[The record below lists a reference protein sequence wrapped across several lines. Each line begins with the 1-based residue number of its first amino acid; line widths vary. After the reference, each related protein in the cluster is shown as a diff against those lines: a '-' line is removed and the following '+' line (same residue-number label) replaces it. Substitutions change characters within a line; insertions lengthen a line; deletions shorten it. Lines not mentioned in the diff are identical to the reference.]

1 MYREISDAAAFIANK
16 FYQWGIDTIQL
27 LPNLIVALLLLLL
40 FVLFARLVRR
50 GVARLLTRFM
60 HNEAVVRLIAKL
72 AYIFVIAIGILI
84 SLEVLHLE
92 RTVTSLL
99 AGIGVI
105 GLGLGIA
112 FQDLA
117 ANFISGVSMAMKN
130 QVKIG
135 DLIKTGDYYGTVTY
149 VGLRETIIRTI
160 TGQDVIIP
168 NKEIYQ
174 NPMIHYT
181 AHKKRR
187 IDLAIG
193 VSYGE
198 DLAHVEKVTL
208 EAIRGLNC
216 LLKGQDVEL
225 YFNEFASS
233 SINLE
238 VQYWISFRT
247 HAEYV
252 YAVSEGI
259 KAVKAAYNANGI
271 TIPFPI
277 RTLDFGIKGG
287 TPLAELL
294 SDSPKT
300 GK

>member
-1 MYREISDAAAFIANK
+1 MYSEISNAAAFIANK
-16 FYQWGIDTIQL
+16 FYQWGLDTLEL
-27 LPNLIVALLLLLL
+27 LPNLIVAILLILL
-40 FVLFARLVRR
+40 FVLLARMVRR
-50 GVARLLTRFM
+50 GVIRLLSRFM
-60 HNEAVVRLIAKL
+60 QNEAVVKLIAKL
-72 AYIFVIAIGILI
+72 AYIFVFAIGILI

-135 DLIKTGDYYGTVTY
+135 DLIKTGEFYGTVSY

-160 TGQDVIIP
+160 SGQDVIIP

-181 AHKKRR
+181 AHQKRR

-198 DLAHVEKVTL
+198 DLEAVEKITL
-208 EAIRGLNC
+208 EAIRGLDF
-216 LLKGQDVEL
+216 LLKGKEVKL
-225 YFNEFASS
+225 YFTQFASS

-252 YAVSEGI
+252 HAVSEGI
-259 KAVKAAYNANGI
+259 KAVKSAYNKNGI

-287 TPLAELL
+287 TPLADVL
-294 SDSPKT
+294 SESSKS

>member
-1 MYREISDAAAFIANK
+1 MYREISNAAAFIANR

-40 FVLFARLVRR
+40 FVFFARLIRR

-135 DLIKTGDYYGTVTY
+135 DLIKTGEYYGTVTY

-198 DLAHVEKVTL
+198 DLEHVERVTL

-216 LLKGQDVEL
+216 LLKGQDVQL
-225 YFNEFASS
+225 YFNQFASS

-252 YAVSEGI
+252 SAVSEGI

-287 TPLAELL
+287 TPLAEVL

>member
-1 MYREISDAAAFIANK
+1 MYSEISNAAAFIANK
-16 FYQWGIDTIQL
+16 FYQWGLDTLEL
-27 LPNLIVALLLLLL
+27 LPNLIVAILLILL
-40 FVLFARLVRR
+40 FVLLARMVRR
-50 GVARLLTRFM
+50 GVIRLLSRFM
-60 HNEAVVRLIAKL
+60 QNEAVVKLIAKL
-72 AYIFVIAIGILI
+72 AYIFVFAIGILI

-135 DLIKTGDYYGTVTY
+135 DLIKTGEFYGTVSY

-160 TGQDVIIP
+160 SGQDVIIP

-181 AHKKRR
+181 AHQKRR

-198 DLAHVEKVTL
+198 DLEAVEKITL
-208 EAIRGLNC
+208 EAIRGLDF
-216 LLKGQDVEL
+216 LLKGKEVKL
-225 YFNEFASS
+225 YFTQFASTGRCTFGVLQIGEVKKIHTERLLIS
-233 SINLE
+233 SRICVATRL
-238 VQYWISFRT
+238 IS
-247 HAEYV
+247 A
-252 YAVSEGI
+252 SS
-259 KAVKAAYNANGI
+259 AYFCRGQKK
-271 TIPFPI
+271 PFSPSPFL
-277 RTLDFGIKGG
+277 RG
-287 TPLAELL
+287 TMC
-294 SDSPKT
+294 T
-300 GK
+300 